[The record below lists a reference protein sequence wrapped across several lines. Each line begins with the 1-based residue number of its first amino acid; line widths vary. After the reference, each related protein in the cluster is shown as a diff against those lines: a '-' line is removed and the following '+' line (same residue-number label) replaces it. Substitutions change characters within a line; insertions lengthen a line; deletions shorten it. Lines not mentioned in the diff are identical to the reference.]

1 MCCPHEWGFWEA
13 TPSLGETC
21 LMVAEK
27 KGHGLGRAEPVKLL
41 CTRGLFG
48 SEPG

>member
-1 MCCPHEWGFWEA
+1 MCRPREWGFWEA

-27 KGHGLGRAEPVKLL
+27 GARSRKAEPVKLL
-41 CTRGLFG
+41 CTKGLFG